1 MFRSV
6 SFLLA
11 SVIALSIG
19 TPTQQDQAHVRQ
31 EALQKIEQMRQ
42 ESTQLNELAGHIS
55 SMQDAR
61 KFVDGLAAVFQDE
74 LPPEWATQDLR
85 ERLAN
90 AEYLS
95 ATDPTRL
102 IPEQRVADAWNK
114 YVRAIGAPQ
123 EALVTATEIHYLRDS
138 YYPSVRSTWDRG
150 IKNIWTMPDIYA
162 TSADG
167 KVANGCR
174 AVEALRTIHDLDS
187 YFWEMRAGLREQVK
201 TGVLPSDSVK
211 QSTNKPQRT
220 AIKISSGS
228 YEKPVLAAERR
239 YVHEHGEIAMMEL
252 ANDLVNDVLG
262 GD

>member
-11 SVIALSIG
+11 SAIALSIG
-19 TPTQQDQAHVRQ
+19 TPSQQDQDHVRQ
-31 EALQKIEQMRQ
+31 EALQKMEQMRLQ
-42 ESTQLNELAGHIS
+42 STQLNELAGRIS

-61 KFVDGLAAVFQDE
+61 TFVDGLAAVFQDE
-74 LPPEWATQDLR
+74 LPPEWATHDLR

-95 ATDPTRL
+95 ATDPARL

-123 EALVTATEIHYLRDS
+123 ENLVTATEIHYLRDT
-138 YYPSVRSTWDRG
+138 YYTSTHSIWDRG
-150 IKNIWTMPDIYA
+150 NKNIWTMPNIYA
-162 TSADG
+162 TGADG
-167 KVANGCR
+167 KVSNGCR
-174 AVEALRTIHDLDS
+174 AVEALRSIHDLDS
-187 YFWEMRAGLREQVK
+187 YFWNMRVGLREQVK

-211 QSTNKPQRT
+211 KSTNKPQRRAT
-220 AIKISSGS
+220 MISSGS
-228 YEKPVLAAERR
+228 YENPVLTAERR
-239 YVHEHGEIAMMEL
+239 YVHDHGEIAMMEL
-252 ANDLVNDVLG
+252 ANGLVNDIFS

>member
-11 SVIALSIG
+11 SSIALSIG

-31 EALQKIEQMRQ
+31 EALQKMEQMRQ
-42 ESTQLNELAGHIS
+42 QSTQLNELAGHIS
-55 SMQDAR
+55 SMQDSR
-61 KFVDGLAAVFQDE
+61 KFVDGLATVFQDE
-74 LPPEWATQDLR
+74 LPPEWVTHDLR

-123 EALVTATEIHYLRDS
+123 EVLVTATEIHYLRDS
-138 YYPSVRSTWDRG
+138 YYTGIHSIWARG
-150 IKNIWTMPDIYA
+150 NKNIWTMPNIYA
-162 TSADG
+162 TGADG

-174 AVEALRTIHDLDS
+174 AVEALRSIHDLDS
-187 YFWEMRAGLREQVK
+187 YFWETRVGLREQVK

-211 QSTNKPQRT
+211 QSTNKPQRS
-220 AIKISSGS
+220 AIVISNGS
-228 YEKPVLAAERR
+228 HEKPVLAAERR
-239 YVHEHGEIAMMEL
+239 YVHDHGEIAMLE
-252 ANDLVNDVLG
+252 LVNDLINDVLSE
-262 GD
+262 D